1 MSILDII
8 KSRRSVRDFTN
19 EEIPGSAIEALVD
32 ALRWAPSAGN
42 LQSRKFYFV
51 FNEDVRNKLAQTG
64 LKQDFVSFIAH
75 APLVIVA
82 CADRQIASRYGER
95 GIHLYCIQDTAAS
108 VQNLLLAAHELGLG
122 TCWVGAFKEAKVR
135 EILKLPENLVPV
147 AIVPVGY
154 PARIPKITDRIS
166 KMDAVKLVP

>member
-1 MSILDII
+1 MSILDTI
-8 KSRRSVRDFTN
+8 KRRRSVRDFTN
-19 EEIPGSAIEALVD
+19 EEIPESAIEALSD

-64 LKQDFVSFIAH
+64 LKQDFVSFIAR
-75 APLVIVA
+75 APLVVVA
-82 CADRQIASRYGER
+82 CADRQIASHYGDR
-95 GIHLYCIQDTAAS
+95 GIHLYCIQDAAAS

-122 TCWVGAFKEAKVR
+122 TCWVGAFKEERVR
-135 EILKLPENLVPV
+135 EILNLPDNLIPV
-147 AIVPVGY
+147 VIVPVGY
-154 PARIPKITDRIS
+154 PALTAKIPDRIS

>member
-8 KSRRSVRDFTN
+8 KDRRSVRNFTN

-51 FNEDVRNKLAQTG
+51 FNEEVKNKLAQTG
-64 LKQDFVSFIAH
+64 LKQDFVSFIAR

-82 CADRQIASRYGER
+82 CADRQVASRYGER
-95 GIHLYCIQDTAAS
+95 GIHLYCIQDTSAS

-122 TCWVGAFKEAKVR
+122 TCWVGAFKEEKVR
-135 EILKLPENLVPV
+135 EILNLPDNLIPV

-154 PARIPKITDRIS
+154 PAQIPKTPDRVSRQGAVEMIT
-166 KMDAVKLVP
+166 